1 MPLQLST
8 MSLPLFPDPET
19 IRREEYLRDTFHAW
33 VAYRAQSN
41 SPARSERA
49 LREGSAKVYQEMW
62 HAFAAYCA
70 TRNLA
75 LDDIRAGDIQAFL
88 SARSAAGP
96 DEALRMTIKG
106 EDLSPRYVWRMLT
119 LIDRVLQFHAR
130 RVGIVPNQAAHEL
143 LRRPEYRYANATHK
157 DPLPE
162 YYGEDQAKQLINHLT
177 QIGDEGLAA
186 GRISWKELR
195 DRTAVSLML
204 GGGLAPGDVRVLA
217 LNGVISEDG
226 RDASLPWKLVLPGN
240 GNSPARET
248 PLAEWA
254 GRQLAFWL
262 SVRSEHKIAG
272 DLVFPSTLGGKPW
285 SHTACYEACK
295 AVLAGAGMESD
306 SGGVFKLRHTFAL
319 RQLANG
325 KGEAEVAQWLGL
337 VDINSMAR
345 YRRIVLRQVDVA

>member
-1 MPLQLST
+1 MT
-8 MSLPLFPDPET
+8 LPLFPEPEA
-19 IRREEYLRDTFHAW
+19 IRREELLRDTFHAW

-41 SPARSERA
+41 SSTRSERA
-49 LREGSAKVYQEMW
+49 LREGSARVYQEMW

-70 TRNLA
+70 SRHMA
-75 LDDIRAGDIQAFL
+75 LDDIRTGDIQAFL
-88 SARSAAGP
+88 SARTATGP
-96 DEALRMTIKG
+96 GDFQRLAIKG
-106 EDLSPRYVWRMLT
+106 EELSPRYVWRMLT

-130 RVGIVPNQAAHEL
+130 REGVIPNQAAHEL

-162 YYGEDQAKQLINHLT
+162 YYGEEQAEQLIDYLT
-177 QIGDEGLAA
+177 QGGSNDPAA

-204 GGGLAPGDVRVLA
+204 GGGLAPGDVRALT
-217 LNGVISEDG
+217 LNGVWTEDT
-226 RDASLPWKLVLPGN
+226 RDNSPPWKLVLPGN

-248 PLAEWA
+248 PLAAWA
-254 GRQLAFWL
+254 GRQLAHWL
-262 SVRSEHKIAG
+262 LVRGEQNIVGH
-272 DLVFPSTLGGKPW
+272 LVFPSTLGGKPW

-295 AVLAGAGMESD
+295 AVLAGAGMGSD

-325 KGEAEVAQWLGL
+325 KSEAEVAQWLGL
-337 VDINSMAR
+337 LDLNSMAR